1 MSITLTLHESAAER
15 LAMQLPTPATLQ
27 VSGIVPPQAAASYAP
42 LAVTATFV
50 GAVTADFA
58 LILTDRSFL
67 AAAGGGLTGA
77 ASQGGL
83 PAGVGSGSV
92 VSGVDILRPAMEHA
106 AEAFDA
112 GVLGELR
119 EEDGSGLL
127 SDPETAVF
135 ELRQPHAMD
144 GGQAFGWFAVR
155 VREHGTVQ
163 DTTAPRRPQPEAA
176 SSRLGLISNV
186 EMALTVEI
194 GRTRMSV
201 RDALALEPG
210 KVIELDRSA
219 GAPADVLLN
228 GRLIAHGEVVV
239 VDQDYAVR
247 ITRIL
252 DVAEGIY

>member
-15 LAMQLPTPATLQ
+15 LAAQLPTPAALH
-27 VSGIVPPQAAASYAP
+27 VSGIVPSQAAAPYAP
-42 LAVTATFV
+42 LAITATFV

-58 LILTDRSFL
+58 LILVDRSFL
-67 AAAGGGLTGA
+67 AAAGGGL
-77 ASQGGL
+77 GG
-83 PAGVGSGSV
+83 V
-92 VSGVDILRPAMEHA
+92 VSAVDVLRPAMEHA

-119 EEDGSGLL
+119 EEDAAGLV
-127 SDPETAVF
+127 SDSQTAVF
-135 ELRQPHAMD
+135 ELRQSVAGD
-144 GGQAFGWFAVR
+144 SGQTFGWLAVR

-163 DTTAPRRPQPEAA
+163 DIPAA
-176 SSRLGLISNV
+176 RAAQAGTVSSRLGLISNV

>member
-27 VSGIVPPQAAASYAP
+27 VTGIVPPQAAAPYAP
-42 LAVTATFV
+42 LAITATFV

-58 LILTDRSFL
+58 LLLTDRSFL
-67 AAAGGGLTGA
+67 AAAGGGL
-77 ASQGGL
+77 
-83 PAGVGSGSV
+83 SGV
-92 VSGVDILRPAMEHA
+92 VSAVDILRPAMEHA
-106 AEAFDA
+106 ADAFDA

-119 EEDGSGLL
+119 EEDAAGLL
-127 SDPETAVF
+127 SDSETAVF
-135 ELRQPHAMD
+135 ELRQPPLSD

-155 VREHGTVQ
+155 VREHGTVR
-163 DTTAPRRPQPEAA
+163 DTAA
-176 SSRLGLISNV
+176 ARNAQSGAVSARLGLISNV